1 MSLGRVAGAQAVL
14 VQRSRLTNLV
24 RDGLPGIGLG
34 GTNLFDLRTRVD
46 AAVRYA

>member
-1 MSLGRVAGAQAVL
+1 VAGAQAVL